1 VDNPRFIVTGS
12 QTGKYP
18 HLKPRH
24 YSLVEKSFPQE
35 NRVMASGPSKPS
47 SESMTHAIVY
57 RLDPTAQVVIHVHA
71 PLLWKNARRLGLPMT
86 RRNVHYGTP
95 EMAAEVIR
103 LFKTRQLRTK
113 KIFSMS
119 GHLDGVISFGSTAD
133 EAGLRLID
141 YAMRSY
147 SFHATTSS

>member
-1 VDNPRFIVTGS
+1 MNRRRWRIDDEGVTHYRLEFRRRAPVRAALIKEINGWRSLLHALGWIGQDPKRYRGVGFGNISRRLPGRVDNPRFIVTGS

-57 RLDPTAQVVIHVHA
+57 RLDPTAQVVIHVDR
-71 PLLWKNARRLGLPMT
+71 KS
-86 RRNVHYGTP
+86 V
-95 EMAAEVIR
+95 V
-103 LFKTRQLRTK
+103 
-113 KIFSMS
+113 
-119 GHLDGVISFGSTAD
+119 
-133 EAGLRLID
+133 
-141 YAMRSY
+141 
-147 SFHATTSS
+147 